1 MKSKAGI
8 FFTLLRV
15 AIGIGLLVYLGR
27 SGAMDWGALL
37 GLASQWPLTVASL
50 GILLLDLVVTS
61 WRLCVLLAPRGFHL
75 PVLDSSRLT
84 LIGIFFNACLPG
96 ATGGDLIKIYYAAE
110 GNRGRRT
117 EVGTIILLDR
127 AVGLF
132 AMVLWPLLA
141 APFFPALIA
150 SSGVLQFLLWAAA
163 GLVAGLLVGWIVF
176 AYSSLKDVGL
186 ARWAYRTLPL
196 GAYLERVVNTVHAYR
211 RDGLT
216 LLAATGIAL
225 FAHTLSVA
233 VILLC
238 AQATNPAGA
247 AWEMSMLIPLGFL
260 ANTLPTTP
268 GGLGV
273 GEAVFNQLFAIAGL
287 SGGAAALLSWRVLT
301 ILLSLAGLA
310 FYLQGRQRYVHAAES
325 AGEQS

>member
-1 MKSKAGI
+1 MKSAASI
-8 FFTLLRV
+8 LFALLRV
-15 AIGIGLLVYLGR
+15 AIGIALLVYLGR
-27 SGAMDWGALL
+27 SGAIEWKSLL
-37 GLASQWPLTVASL
+37 GLAAQWRLTMAGL
-50 GILLLDLVVTS
+50 LILLLDLVVTS
-61 WRLCVLLAPRGFHL
+61 WRLCVLLSPRGFHL
-75 PVLDSSRLT
+75 PVTSSTRLT

-110 GNRGRRT
+110 GNQGRRT

-132 AMVLWPLLA
+132 AMLLWPLLA
-141 APFFPALIA
+141 APFFPGLVM
-150 SSGVLQFLLWAAA
+150 SSAVLRALLWGA
-163 GLVAGLLVGWIVF
+163 GLVVAGLLAAWLLF
-176 AYSSLKDVGL
+176 AWTNLKASAP
-186 ARWAYRTLPL
+186 ARWAYRALPL
-196 GAYLERVVNTVHAYR
+196 GGYLERVVNTVHSYR
-211 RDGLT
+211 GNGAT

-225 FAHTLSVA
+225 LAHTLSVA

-238 AQATNPAGA
+238 AVATNPAGA
-247 AWEMSMLIPLGFL
+247 AWEMSLLIPLGFL

-287 SGGAAALLSWRVLT
+287 TGGAEALLSWRVLT

-310 FYLQGRQRYVHAAES
+310 FYLQGRQRYVHTAEEIADPS
-325 AGEQS
+325 